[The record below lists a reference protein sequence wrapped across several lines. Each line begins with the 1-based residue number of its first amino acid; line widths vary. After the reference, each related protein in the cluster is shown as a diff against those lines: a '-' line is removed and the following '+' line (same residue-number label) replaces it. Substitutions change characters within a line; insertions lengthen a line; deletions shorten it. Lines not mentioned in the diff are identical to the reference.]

1 MKDDLIN
8 KSYLTFFALL
18 LPLAVLAEAKAPT
31 GKIKNVL
38 LIMSDDLKASALAAY
53 SNTVCK
59 TPNIDRLAKSGIVFE
74 RAYCHARCQSAVAVL
89 LRSQLN
95 KRSLA

>member
-1 MKDDLIN
+1 MHKLFLI
-8 KSYLTFFALL
+8 LLALL
-18 LPLAVLAEAKAPT
+18 LPLAVWAEAKKPA
-31 GKIKNVL
+31 GKIKTVL

-53 SNTVCK
+53 GNTVCK
-59 TPNIDRLAKSGIVFE
+59 TPNIDRLAKSGMVFE
-74 RAYCHARCQSAVAVL
+74 RAYYHARCQSAVAVL